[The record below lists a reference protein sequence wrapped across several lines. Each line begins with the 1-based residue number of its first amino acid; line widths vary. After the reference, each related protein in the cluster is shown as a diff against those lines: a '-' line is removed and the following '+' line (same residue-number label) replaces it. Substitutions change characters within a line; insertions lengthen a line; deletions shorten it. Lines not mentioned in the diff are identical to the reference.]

1 MLNLAFLSKKLSCGI
16 DIVLVYLCPYGFNNP
31 RNTLR
36 SKLLQL
42 ASICLRIILF
52 GLRTSNKLSD
62 AIAGDSCADER
73 ERETWGY
80 ARWRWWRCRTRG

>member
-1 MLNLAFLSKKLSCGI
+1 MLNLAFLSKKLSFGI

-52 GLRTSNKLSD
+52 FLRTSNKLSD

-73 ERETWGY
+73 ERESWGY